1 MQIEFNYD
9 IVQMFSG
16 REAMDDIIEKLILYA
31 DNNDEIRAELD
42 GMREKCA
49 GIANAEKALKQSID
63 RVLNKNFQFV
73 EDNKIVAR
81 FTYRK
86 EDFNTAEPYAV
97 VFSYASDRFIHETE
111 LNKMADEAKSV
122 GFSGFKKCYQAYI
135 KSMRLTNKNNMGKSN
150 PSDFPG
156 QPIELECGQWLC
168 DVEGVRMVDGAYGT
182 QIACCHPIM
191 PTERLVNIDTGEEK
205 INLAFYKSKRWR
217 NMIVSKEVTAV
228 ASKITQL
235 AARGVAVTS
244 ENAKNLVKYL
254 CDIEN
259 MNLEIIPEHES
270 VGRLGFVD
278 EGRFSPYVDGLIF
291 DGEAAYSPIF
301 KAIKDNKG
309 NFESWL
315 EVAKKC
321 RTESL
326 VARIMIS
333 ASFASALV
341 KQVGALPFFVHSWSS
356 ESGTGKTVAL
366 MVAAS
371 VWGNPEPGAYIQS
384 FNSTIVGHE
393 KMAAFLNNIP
403 LCIDELQLSKDHHGN
418 SRFDVYQLAQGV
430 GRTRGNKSGGV
441 DITPTW
447 SNCILTTGETP
458 IVKDGAGAGAVNRV
472 IDLEC
477 PIGQKVIFDGQ
488 STANTVRTNY
498 GHAGRR
504 FLEKVNYDH
513 AKQLYED
520 YFEALSHSETTEK
533 QSMAAA
539 LVLTAD
545 NIVSETF
552 FKEKPL
558 EMKELQVYLKTKDM
572 VSVGERGYR
581 YICDWI
587 SMNIRYFMSNVDTT
601 ENITK
606 IYGLKEGTEW
616 IYINRSIFRQAVE
629 EGGYNDRAL
638 LSFLKSKNLI
648 QTRGRHFT
656 RGKRIAGVLTE
667 CIVLRMPDVALETEN
682 ELELI

>member
-111 LNKMADEAKSV
+111 LNKMADEAKSA

-291 DGEAAYSPIF
+291 DGEAAYGTIF
-301 KAIKDNKG
+301 KAIKDSKG
-309 NFESWL
+309 DFNEWL
-315 EVAKKC
+315 AMAKKC
-321 RTESL
+321 RAESL

-341 KQVGALPFFVHSWSS
+341 EPVGVLPFFVHSWSS

-371 VWGNPEPGAYIQS
+371 VWGNPEPGTYIQS
-384 FNSTIVGHE
+384 FNSTVVGHE

-403 LCIDELQLSKDHHGN
+403 FCIDELQLAKDHHGN
-418 SRFDVYQLAQGV
+418 SRFDVYQLTQGS
-430 GRTRGNKSGGV
+430 GKTRGNKLGGI
-441 DITPTW
+441 DMTPTW
-447 SNCILTTGETP
+447 RNCMLTTGETP
-458 IVKDGAGAGAVNRV
+458 IVKEGAGAGAVNRV

-477 PIGQKVIFDGQ
+477 PIGQKVIADGHK
-488 STANTVRTNY
+488 TANTVRANY
-498 GHAGRR
+498 GHAGRK
-504 FLEKVNYDH
+504 FLEAVDFENAKIIYEEYLKKLMDNKVTD
-513 AKQLYED
+513 
-520 YFEALSHSETTEK
+520 K

-539 LVLTAD
+539 LIFTAD
-545 NIVSETF
+545 TIVSEMF
-552 FKEKPL
+552 FDEKPL
-558 EMKELQVYLKTKDM
+558 DILQLQMFLKTDNM
-572 VSVGERGYR
+572 VSAGERGYR
-581 YICDWI
+581 YICNWI
-587 SMNIRYFMSNVDTT
+587 AMNIRYFVSNVDTT
-601 ENITK
+601 ESTSK

-616 IYINRSIFRQAVE
+616 IYINRSIFRQALE

-648 QTRGRHFT
+648 QTRGRNMT

-667 CIVLRMPDVALETEN
+667 CVVLRMPDVGLESEN
-682 ELELI
+682 DIELI